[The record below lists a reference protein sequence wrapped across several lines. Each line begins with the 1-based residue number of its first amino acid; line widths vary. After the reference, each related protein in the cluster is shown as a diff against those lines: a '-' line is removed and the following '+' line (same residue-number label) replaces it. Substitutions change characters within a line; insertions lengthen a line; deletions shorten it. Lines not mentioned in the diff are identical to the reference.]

1 MKTRILILGLVTVS
15 TLLNPFTGYA
25 ETRKLRDV
33 VIYRDPAFHAAF
45 PSIVR
50 RPDGELIVAF
60 RRAPDWR
67 RYGAKNYSHTDADS
81 QLMIVRSHDDGA
93 TWSAKPELLFAHPY
107 GGSQDPCMVQL
118 RDGTLLC
125 TSYGWVQVRDDVLAK
140 LPRPVVLHEGG
151 QGRFA
156 LIGGYLLRSTDAG
169 HTWDGP
175 FTPPVPPPEQF
186 YNSFG
191 EKVPALNRG
200 AMCEGKD
207 GRLFWAV
214 AVGSRVEPKQVSLHL
229 MISNDHGRTWIYSS
243 PIASDEH
250 AFFSETSMYETPK
263 GDLLAFMRTEN
274 FGDEACIARSTDGGK
289 SFGHWQDMGFRG
301 HPLHAVRLPD
311 DRVLLVYGYRH
322 APYGIRARVL
332 NPECTDFATAREIVL
347 RTDGGG
353 VDLGYPWS
361 VVINHDRALVVYYFN
376 EADGTRYIGGTLLGL
391 D

>member
-1 MKTRILILGLVTVS
+1 MNLRLFLLAAAVVS
-15 TLLNPFTGYA
+15 ASMYPLTGHG
-25 ETRKLRDV
+25 EVRKLRDV
-33 VIYRDPAFHAAF
+33 VVYRDTAFHAAF

-50 RPDGELIVAF
+50 RPDGELILAF

-67 RYGAKNYSHTDADS
+67 LYGAKAYSHTDADS
-81 QLMIVRSHDDGA
+81 QLMMVRSQDEGA

-107 GGSQDPCMVQL
+107 GGSQDPCLLQL

-125 TSYGWVQVRDDVLAK
+125 ASYGWVQVREDVLEK

-156 LIGGYLLRSTDAG
+156 LFGGYLLRSTDAG

-175 FTPPVPPPEQF
+175 FVPPVPPPEQF

-191 EKVPALNRG
+191 QKVPALNRG

-207 GRLFWAV
+207 GRIFWAV
-214 AVGSRVEPKQVSLHL
+214 AVGSRVQPKQVSLHL
-229 MISNDHGRTWIYSS
+229 MISNDHGRTWTYSC
-243 PIASDEH
+243 PIASDER
-250 AFFSETSMYETPK
+250 AFFSETSVYETPK
-263 GDLLAFMRTEN
+263 GDLLTFIRTEN

-289 SFGHWQDMGFRG
+289 SFGHWQGMGFRG
-301 HPLHAVRLPD
+301 HPLQAVRLPD
-311 DRVLLVYGYRH
+311 QRVLLVYGYRH

-332 NPECTDFATAREIVL
+332 NAECTDFATAKEIVL
-347 RTDGGG
+347 REDGGG
-353 VDLGYPWS
+353 VDLGYPWA
-361 VVINHDRALVVYYFN
+361 VVLGRDRALVVYYFN
-376 EADGTRYIGGTLLGL
+376 EADGTRYIGGTVLGL